1 MATGERP
8 RHINAGGTDDQG
20 YPAEVPRAWLTL
32 TELVRFAASSQ
43 LPHRVELEA
52 EVRRDG
58 PGLRLIMP
66 ESAAQPDSFGSIH
79 TARWWT
85 WLQARAPFAGL
96 TPATGLTAP
105 LRVLQDR
112 CPNSSAPATAFL
124 PFGAAPPSM
133 LGARSELTDAR
144 RGFSGLP

>member
-96 TPATGLTAP
+96 TPETATDLLLT
-105 LRVLQDR
+105 LCGDSTYVQLTTERGWTHEQT
-112 CPNSSAPATAFL
+112 TAWL
-124 PFGAAPPSM
+124 ADAAPR
-133 LGARSELTDAR
+133 LL
-144 RGFSGLP
+144 LP